1 MEKYLSYLSYINN
14 KLATD
19 FASQKPYIFCKKGCA
34 KCCKN
39 SRYFFSKIE
48 FEYLKLGYEQLDFMT
63 KAKIKTNIE
72 KLKQEYENN
81 NDSYACP
88 FLINDECSVYE
99 YRGIVC
105 RTFGLSQLGP
115 QNELKVPFCAYE
127 GLNYSNV
134 IDLETGKVSAEKF
147 KKLNTD
153 LEPLSFNIAYLN
165 LVDEDI
171 AKAFGF
177 EFGEIKSLAEWLI

>member
-1 MEKYLSYLSYINN
+1 MEKYLAYLSYLNN
-14 KLATD
+14 KLEKD

-39 SRYFFSKIE
+39 SRYFFSNIE
-48 FEYLKLGYEQLDFMT
+48 FEYLKYGFEKLDSAT
-63 KAKIKTNIE
+63 KSQIKLNIE
-72 KLKQEYENN
+72 NLKKEYKNN
-81 NDSYACP
+81 SKSYACP

-115 QNELKVPFCAYE
+115 NSELKVPFCAYN

-147 KKLNTD
+147 KRLNTD
-153 LEPLSFNIAYLN
+153 LEPLAFNIAYLN

-177 EFGEIKSLAEWLI
+177 EFGEIKSLVEWL

>member
-1 MEKYLSYLSYINN
+1 MLRDEGVEYTVIPGATAFVSALILSGL
-14 KLATD
+14 D
-19 FASQKPYIFCKKGCA
+19 ASRFTFIGFLP
-34 KCCKN
+34 
-39 SRYFFSKIE
+39 E
-48 FEYLKLGYEQLDFMT
+48 
-63 KAKIKTNIE
+63 KAKDRE
-72 KLKQEYENN
+72 SLLKQYKNN
-81 NDSYACP
+81 SESYACP

-105 RTFGLSQLGP
+105 RTFGLAQLGP
-115 QNELKVPFCAYE
+115 NSELKVPFCAYD

-147 KKLNTD
+147 KRLNTD
-153 LEPLSFNIAYLN
+153 LEPLAFNIAYLN